1 MAEDRCVIC
10 NEIIPEGR
18 QVCPICE
25 RKAFMA
31 TYGVPPIH
39 DESNIRQFKFTIYGN
54 PITKKNSSQ
63 IVQNRT
69 TGRWF
74 IAPSAQY
81 KKYCKECVKQIRNG
95 WTDRPKEPIDYPV
108 RVTYLFYK
116 ESRRLCDDLNH
127 SAALDDILVQAGVL
141 ADDNRDIIES
151 HDGTRVFW
159 DKQNP
164 RVEITITEMPEWK
177 RWKDG

>member
-1 MAEDRCVIC
+1 MSEYCVCCGAE
-10 NEIIPEGR
+10 IPEGT
-18 QVCPICE
+18 QVCKACWEKVYKVAPAPHENLKAEI
-25 RKAFMA
+25 RKE
-31 TYGVPPIH
+31 YH
-39 DESNIRQFKFTIYGN
+39 FTIYGN

-63 IVQNRT
+63 IVQNRA

-74 IAPSAQY
+74 ITPSAQY
-81 KKYCKECVKQIRNG
+81 KKYCNECVKQIRNG

-127 SAALDDILVQAGVL
+127 AAALDDILVQAGVL

-151 HDGTRVFW
+151 HDGTRVYW
-159 DKQNP
+159 DKENP
-164 RVEITITEMPEWK
+164 RVEITITEMPKWK

>member
-1 MAEDRCVIC
+1 MLAEDRCVIC
-10 NEIIPEGR
+10 GEVIPEGR
-18 QVCPICE
+18 QVCPMCE
-25 RKAFMA
+25 RKVME
-31 TYGVPPIH
+31 T
-39 DESNIRQFKFTIYGN
+39 RQFKFTVYGN
-54 PITKKNSSQ
+54 PVTKKNSSQ
-63 IVQNRT
+63 IVQNRA

-81 KKYCKECVKQIRNG
+81 KKYCKEVIKQIRNG